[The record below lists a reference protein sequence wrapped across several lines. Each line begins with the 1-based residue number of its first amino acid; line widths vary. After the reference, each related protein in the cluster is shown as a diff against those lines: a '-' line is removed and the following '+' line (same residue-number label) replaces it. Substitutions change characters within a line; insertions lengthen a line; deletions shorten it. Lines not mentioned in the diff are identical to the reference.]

1 MPIDPKD
8 FASLD
13 RTDEG
18 VKALKVILNNP
29 DEIYAGQAM
38 IMLIGIIVI
47 YSNGRNGT
55 LPGRPGRWI
64 WGAALVRQVRV
75 NTGKYG

>member
-29 DEIYAGQAM
+29 DEIYAGQA
-38 IMLIGIIVI
+38 V
-47 YSNGRNGT
+47 
-55 LPGRPGRWI
+55 
-64 WGAALVRQVRV
+64 AA
-75 NTGKYG
+75 